1 MLVKCLFAAYVA
13 NRYDGPPVWIM
24 VIGKP
29 GCGKSELLMSMS
41 EHKDTVP
48 VSKLTTNALA
58 SGFQDGQHSLL
69 HDLKDNKV
77 LIIKDMSTITEMAAE
92 ARQQIFSDLRDAY
105 DGSFVKRTGSNKIEF
120 KGKFGLLAGATPA
133 IDRTRTHEGSL
144 GERFLNIRVRLT
156 DDHEKQIQLR
166 TGANIDSGMTGMKKE
181 IATAASRYIEEVKVG
196 INTNITKKFRDEIF
210 TAARVLA
217 KARSS
222 VLRDRYTRD
231 VDAPVGT
238 TEVPTRITAQ
248 LLLLAIAAQEMGSD
262 EKEMR
267 QIVYRF
273 VFDSMP
279 LIRAELIHAMFGG
292 RKTVKDIR
300 EVVRMSPSTLSRH
313 LEDLWYLKI
322 VERDG
327 DRYEIIDNDLVE
339 LMKVAR

>member
-1 MLVKCLFAAYVA
+1 
-13 NRYDGPPVWIM
+13 M

-41 EHKDTVP
+41 SHKDTVP

-77 LIIKDMSTITEMAAE
+77 LIIKDMSTVTEMASE
-92 ARQQIFSDLRDAY
+92 ARMQIFSDLRDAY

-133 IDRTRTHEGSL
+133 IERSRTHEGSL

-166 TGANIDSGMTGMKKE
+166 TGSNIESGMTGMKKE
-181 IATAASRYIEEVKVG
+181 ISTAASKFIEEIEVTLGK
-196 INTNITKKFRDEIF
+196 NTHITKKFRDEIF

-231 VDAPVGT
+231 VDSPVGT

-248 LLLLAIAAQEMGSD
+248 LLLLAVAAQEMGSD

-279 LIRAELIHAMFGG
+279 LIRAELIHALFGG
-292 RKTVKDIR
+292 KETIKDIR

-327 DRYEIIDNDLVE
+327 DRYKIIDNDLVE